1 MEITQLHTHL
11 RYLIVFHTGIDT
23 CKYKVEDFNYKLQL
37 HKMYMI
43 ITYMLKEKMIN
54 DNPPS
59 GHF

>member
-23 CKYKVEDFNYKLQL
+23 CKYKVEDFNYNFIKCT
-37 HKMYMI
+37 YMI

-54 DNPPS
+54 DNPPI